1 MSPAGTF
8 LSISL
13 IDTDGCGFRKM
24 SERPMKKI
32 CVPLANGFEEIEAI
46 TLIDVLR
53 RAGFHVTTCGL
64 SGLPPRG
71 AHDVTVTA
79 DTTIED
85 ALRSPWD
92 LVVLPGGMPG
102 ATNLRDDA
110 RVGQLLEQTVKNG
123 GFVGA
128 ICAAP
133 IVLAR
138 FGILDGRKA
147 TSYPGF
153 QAQMPGVEYRED
165 RVVFDG
171 NILTSRGPGT
181 AMEFALAITEL
192 LAGPYKAEELRKQM
206 LAPC

>member
-1 MSPAGTF
+1 
-8 LSISL
+8 
-13 IDTDGCGFRKM
+13 
-24 SERPMKKI
+24 MKNI

-53 RAGFHVTTCGL
+53 RAGFCVTSCGL
-64 SGLPPRG
+64 SGLQSRG
-71 AHDVTVTA
+71 AHGVTLAA
-79 DTTIED
+79 DTTIDD
-85 ALRSPWD
+85 AIQRPWD

-110 RVGQLLEQTVKNG
+110 RIGQLLDQTVKSG
-123 GFVGA
+123 GYIGA

-138 FGILDGRKA
+138 FGFLDGRKA

-153 QAQMPGVEYRED
+153 EAQMPGVDYRED
-165 RVVFDG
+165 RVVCDG

-192 LAGPYKAEELRKQM
+192 LAGRDKTDELRKQM
-206 LAPC
+206 LVL

>member
-1 MSPAGTF
+1 MNPAGTF
-8 LSISL
+8 SSISP
-13 IDTDGCGFRKM
+13 IDTDGCGFHKV
-24 SERPMKKI
+24 SGKTMKKV
-32 CVPLANGFEEIEAI
+32 CVPLAYGFEELEAI
-46 TLIDVLR
+46 TLIDVRR
-53 RAGFHVTTCGL
+53 RAGFHVTTCAL
-64 SGLPPRG
+64 SGIAPRG
-71 AHDVTVTA
+71 SHNVTVTA
-79 DTTIED
+79 DATIED
-85 ALRSPWD
+85 VLKDSWD

-102 ATNLRDDA
+102 AATLRDDA
-110 RVGQLLEQTVKNG
+110 RVGQLLEQTVKSG

-153 QAQMPGVEYRED
+153 QAQMPGVDYRED
-165 RVVFDG
+165 RVVCDG

-192 LAGPYKAEELRKQM
+192 LAGRDKADELRKQM
-206 LAPC
+206 LVK